1 MKKNYVAPVIEVVE
15 FQVEQGFAVSPGEPP
30 TVTVSN
36 YSRGHIM

>member
-1 MKKNYVAPVIEVVE
+1 MKKNYLAPVIEVVE
-15 FQVEQGFAVSPGEPP
+15 FQVEQGFAVSGEAP